1 MFAIAV
7 RFDLVDDD
15 AARTFD
21 ALTTEAL
28 AGIKESEPG
37 TLVYAVHRVEDAP
50 LSRVFYEVYSSCE
63 AHAQHEANEHTRRLL
78 SQVKVLTTSTRA
90 EFLTAPDGKL
100 F

>member
-21 ALTTEAL
+21 ALAAEAL
-28 AGIKESEPG
+28 AGIKESEPE
-37 TLVYAVHRVEDAP
+37 TLVYAVHTVEDSP
-50 LSRVFYEVYSSCE
+50 LSRVFYEVYTSRE
-63 AHAQHEANEHTRRLL
+63 AHREHEANAHTQRLL
-78 SQVKVLTTSTRA
+78 SRVKDLTTSTRA
-90 EFLTAPDGKL
+90 EFLTAPEGKL